1 MGYGHDGSLGATV
14 PEHPS
19 ESRLQRAVLC
29 PTRPRGRFD
38 ERRAQPAVALSHLA
52 GLVLPGTLI
61 VSRTEGGPA
70 REVARAGK
78 RAHVHA
84 DLRDDD
90 LRGALIDPGN
100 AIQPRQRVGERGDHR
115 LHLPAQNPDGFIQIV
130 EVRQQLPDQ
139 ERVMPPEASRDDAL
153 HFAYRDRV
161 LTVVAAP
168 SRKRYRCSPGGSR
181 SATWRA
187 SGAFLE
193 PPPTAWPYSTRR
205 GISAR
210 AWTLAAL
217 SASLVTAPV
226 IRSPST
232 GRRSGRT
239 AR

>member
-19 ESRLQRAVLC
+19 ESRLQRAILC

-115 LHLPAQNPDGFIQIV
+115 LHLPAQNPDGFVQV
-130 EVRQQLPDQ
+130 VRGALTAARSGTRDAPGSVRRALAVTPAVCRAAV
-139 ERVMPPEASRDDAL
+139 RVPARPASRDRSCPA
-153 HFAYRDRV
+153 R
-161 LTVVAAP
+161 AP
-168 SRKRYRCSPGGSR
+168 P
-181 SATWRA
+181 AWRA
-187 SGAFLE
+187 
-193 PPPTAWPYSTRR
+193 P
-205 GISAR
+205 
-210 AWTLAAL
+210 
-217 SASLVTAPV
+217 
-226 IRSPST
+226 RSR
-232 GRRSGRT
+232 GRRSLPT
-239 AR
+239 PA

>member
-14 PEHPS
+14 PEHPW

-29 PTRPRGRFD
+29 PTRPRARFD
-38 ERRAQPAVALSHLA
+38 GRRAQPAVALSHLA

-61 VSRTEGGPA
+61 VARTEGGPA

-100 AIQPRQRVGERGDHR
+100 AIQPRQRVGKRGDHR

-130 EVRQQLPDQ
+130 EVCQQLPDQ

-168 SRKRYRCSPGGSR
+168 SRSAIATVLADRGLRLGEPAELLSNLLRPHGLILLGAEFRPEPG
-181 SATWRA
+181 
-187 SGAFLE
+187 
-193 PPPTAWPYSTRR
+193 P
-205 GISAR
+205 
-210 AWTLAAL
+210 
-217 SASLVTAPV
+217 
-226 IRSPST
+226 
-232 GRRSGRT
+232 
-239 AR
+239 